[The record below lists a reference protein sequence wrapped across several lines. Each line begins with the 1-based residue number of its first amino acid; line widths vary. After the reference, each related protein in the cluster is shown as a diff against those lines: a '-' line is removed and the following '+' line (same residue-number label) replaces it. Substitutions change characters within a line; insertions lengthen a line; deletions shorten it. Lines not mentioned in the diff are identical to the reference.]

1 MAEIRICEK
10 LATQAS
16 TSLGINN
23 DKYAPWKDMSYVE
36 WCVCEVQ
43 GERKF
48 AVELSIVIYEKKFNF
63 F

>member
-1 MAEIRICEK
+1 MADIRFCEK

-23 DKYAPWKDMSYVE
+23 DKYAPWKNTHYVQ
-36 WCVCEVQ
+36 WCVSEVQ

-48 AVELSIVIYEKKFNF
+48 AVQLSIVIYDK
-63 F
+63 